1 MADRLI
7 PAQIED
13 PPIEEQTGLETIT
26 GWRERVLNGM
36 LYAAAALGLPAVISG
51 SMTAIRDDQLYRI
64 GVFAAAYAF
73 ILLITFGRRF
83 LPYWLRAGSLIS
95 IAFLLGVDSLR
106 TTGLGGSGR
115 VFLVA
120 FAIIATILFGLRGG
134 LISLGIAI
142 LSTIAVAYGMST
154 GGLTIT
160 PDIMASTDSASWIT
174 GGAVFTLLT
183 IMLVIALGSLQ
194 RGLET
199 AITSQRTMLQ
209 AIKQQQGTLERRVVE
224 RTKELQHRALQ
235 LETTAEIAKLTA
247 EISDLSVLLKRAVEL
262 LRSRFGFY
270 HVSIFLLD
278 PSQSWAEI
286 AASTGEAG
294 ARLVDRRHKL
304 AVGSASIIG
313 WVTANRQPRVS
324 PDVTKDPF
332 HYKNPDLPETR
343 AEMAIPLMIGQRL
356 IGVLDVQSTEVDA
369 FGEADLRA
377 VEAIAGELAFA
388 VENSRLLSD
397 RQAQMDAL
405 EGEFKTRIRESWSQ
419 FGRAGSP
426 TIIYLGPE
434 GEATSASEGA
444 FGQLDQAALR
454 GETVISEDG
463 ARAVVPVRVRGET
476 IAAIAARKPG
486 PGQKWADED
495 IALMEAVAGQA
506 ALALETA
513 RQYEEE
519 QRRVAELEV
528 VNRVSQA
535 ASQLLR
541 LDTLLRMVGR
551 QIRQVMGQA
560 DVEIGLYDA
569 ESRMLQFPYIYDGE
583 DEREGPTSE
592 PGQSLAGFVLRSRQP
607 LLLVED
613 VPRVAA
619 ELGARFDETPPKSW
633 LGVPMLVG
641 DQAIGLII
649 VRDDQRERRF
659 SEDDSAL
666 LSTVAG
672 QVATAL
678 QNARLLEQVQRTA
691 RRERMVHEI
700 ASKVRGAPDI
710 QTVLETTAR
719 EVGRA
724 FQAVRTTARLGRE
737 FEEEHRRQ
745 KELERLHS
753 RQGDGRDGSGAGNGS
768 GDSG

>member
-1 MADRLI
+1 MSKAAPSRE
-7 PAQIED
+7 A
-13 PPIEEQTGLETIT
+13 IEEAGGLESIA
-26 GWRERVLNGM
+26 GWRERLLNGM
-36 LYAAAALGLPAVISG
+36 LYAAAALGLPAVVSG
-51 SMTAIRDDQLYRI
+51 SITAIRDGQVYRI
-64 GVFAAAYAF
+64 GVFVAAYAF
-73 ILLITFGRRF
+73 ILLITFGRRI
-83 LPYWLRAGSLIS
+83 LPYWLRAGSLVS
-95 IAFLLGVDSLR
+95 ITFLLGADSLR

-115 VFLVA
+115 VFMIA

-134 LISLGIAI
+134 LVSLGLAI
-142 LSTIAVAYGMST
+142 VSTVAVAFGMST
-154 GGLTIT
+154 GAIAIGSEV
-160 PDIMASTDSASWIT
+160 MASTDSASWIT

-183 IMLVIALGSLQ
+183 MMLVVALGSLQ
-194 RGLET
+194 RGLES
-199 AITSQRTMLQ
+199 AISNQRAMVQTLQ
-209 AIKQQQGTLERRVVE
+209 QQQGNLERRVVE
-224 RTKELQHRALQ
+224 RTQELQRQARQ
-235 LETTAEIAKLTA
+235 LETTAQIAKLTA
-247 EISDLSVLLKRAVEL
+247 ESTGLRELLGRAVEL
-262 LRSRFGFY
+262 IKLRFGFY
-270 HVSIFLLD
+270 HASVFMLD
-278 PSQSWAEI
+278 PSHSWAEI

-294 ARLVDRRHKL
+294 ARLIERRHKL

-324 PDVTKDPF
+324 SDVTKDPF
-332 HYKNPDLPETR
+332 HFQNPDLPDTR

-356 IGVLDVQSTEVDA
+356 IGALDVQSAELKA

-377 VEAIAGELAFA
+377 MEAIAGELAFA
-388 VENSRLLSD
+388 IENSRLLTE
-397 RQAQMDAL
+397 RQTEMEAL
-405 EGEFKTRIRESWSQ
+405 EGEFQSRIRESWSQ
-419 FGRAGSP
+419 FGRSGSP
-426 TIIYLGPE
+426 TVIYLGPQ

-444 FGQLDQAALR
+444 FGKLDDAALR
-454 GETVISEDG
+454 GETVVSEDG
-463 ARAVVPVRVRGET
+463 SQAVVPVQVRGET
-476 IAAIAARKPG
+476 IAAIAARKPE
-486 PGQKWADED
+486 PGQKWSDED
-495 IALMEAVAGQA
+495 VALMEAVAGQA

-541 LDTLLRMVGR
+541 LDTLLRMVAR
-551 QIRQVMGQA
+551 QIRQVMGETN
-560 DVEIGLYDA
+560 VEIGLFDTN
-569 ESRMLQFPYIYDGE
+569 SGMLRFPYVYDGE
-583 DEREGPTSE
+583 NETEGPERAPT
-592 PGQSLAGFVLRSRQP
+592 QTLAGVVLRTRQP

-619 ELGARFDETPPKSW
+619 ELGARFEDQPPRSW

-649 VRDDQRERRF
+649 VQDDARERRYT
-659 SEDDSAL
+659 EDDAAL

-724 FQAVRTTARLGRE
+724 FQAARATVRLGRD
-737 FEEEHRRQ
+737 FEEEQRRQ
-745 KELERLHS
+745 QELERLQAREEREASHGS
-753 RQGDGRDGSGAGNGS
+753 RSGNGS
-768 GDSG
+768 GEPA

>member
-1 MADRLI
+1 MAESTT
-7 PAQIED
+7 PMQA
-13 PPIEEQTGLETIT
+13 EEFPDEELGGLETLT
-26 GWRERVLNGM
+26 GWRERLLNGM

-51 SMTAIRDDQLYRI
+51 SMTAIRDGQLYRI
-64 GVFAAAYAF
+64 GVFAVAYAF

-95 IAFLLGVDSLR
+95 IALLLGVDSLR

-115 VFLVA
+115 VFMIA

-134 LISLGIAI
+134 LIALAIGI
-142 LSTIAVAYGMST
+142 LSTVAVAYGMST
-154 GGLTIT
+154 GAIPIS
-160 PDIMASTDSASWIT
+160 PDVMASSDSASWIT

-183 IMLVIALGSLQ
+183 MMLVVALGSLQ
-194 RGLET
+194 RGMEA
-199 AITSQRTMLQ
+199 AITNQRTMLQ
-209 AIKQQQGTLERRVVE
+209 ALKQQQGTLERRVVE
-224 RTKELQHRALQ
+224 RTQELQRRARQ
-235 LETTAEIAKLTA
+235 LETTSEIAKLTA
-247 EISDLSVLLKRAVEL
+247 ESSDLSELLNRSVEL
-262 LRSRFGFY
+262 LRERFGFY
-270 HVSIFLLD
+270 HSSIFLLD
-278 PSQSWAEI
+278 PSNSWAEI
-286 AASTGEAG
+286 AASTGEPG
-294 ARLVDRRHKL
+294 RRLVERRHKL

-313 WVTANRQPRVS
+313 WVTANRQPRIS

-332 HYKNPDLPETR
+332 HFKNPDLPETR
-343 AEMAIPLMIGQRL
+343 SEMAIPLMLGQSL
-356 IGVLDVQSTEVDA
+356 IGALDVQSTDVDA
-369 FGEADLRA
+369 FREADLRA
-377 VEAIAGELAFA
+377 VEAIAGELALA
-388 VENSRLLSD
+388 IENSRLLSE
-397 RQAQMDAL
+397 RQSQMEAM
-405 EGEFKTRIRESWSQ
+405 EGEFQTRIRESWSQ
-419 FGRAGSP
+419 FGRAGTPSL
-426 TIIYLGPE
+426 IYLGPE

-444 FGQLDQAALR
+444 FGQLDAAALR

-476 IAAIAARKPG
+476 IAAIAARKPK

-551 QIRQVMGQA
+551 QIRQVMGETS
-560 DVEIGLYDA
+560 VEIGLYDA
-569 ESRMLQFPYIYDGE
+569 ELRTLQFPYVYDGE
-583 DEREGPTSE
+583 EEREGPTGV
-592 PGQSLAGFVLRSRQP
+592 PGQSLAGVVLRSRQP
-607 LLLVED
+607 LMLVED

-619 ELGARFDETPPKSW
+619 ELGARFDDEPPKSW

-641 DQAIGLII
+641 DQAIGIII
-649 VRDDQRERRF
+649 VRDDKRERRF
-659 SEDDSAL
+659 TEDDSAL

-724 FQAVRTTARLGRE
+724 FHAARATVRLGRE
-737 FEEEHRRQ
+737 FQEEQQRQ
-745 KELERLHS
+745 DDLERIQA
-753 RQGDGRDGSGAGNGS
+753 REGDGRSGSGES
-768 GDSG
+768 V